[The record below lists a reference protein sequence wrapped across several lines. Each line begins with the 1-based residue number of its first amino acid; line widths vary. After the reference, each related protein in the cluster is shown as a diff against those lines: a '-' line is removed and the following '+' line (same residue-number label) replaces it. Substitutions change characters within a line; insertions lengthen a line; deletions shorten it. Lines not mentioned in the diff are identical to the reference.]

1 MRPEKEIFDV
11 AYDAMKTE
19 FRRLVRER
27 VNQQAKAMV
36 ALGRS
41 SQFQKSATPY
51 VGRNKIYEETLEKVG
66 NDYVNALRNIL
77 FPNCGVVTDMQTS
90 MLVKELT
97 KIIETMMENAK
108 RGTAQFAASIGLTTN
123 LGSFNAPLENMYR
136 SAASRFGDRIVSEVK
151 QSNLKKTHG
160 KATLASSM
168 VAQSDHEK
176 VRIFFSHSTKDK
188 KRVQA
193 VADFFENTWF
203 EVFVAHRDISVS
215 SLWRGEILK
224 HLKACDVFVSFLTTN
239 FHKSDW
245 TDQEAGIAIG
255 ESKAAIIGLQFSKKP
270 YGFLEQ
276 YQCINCRN
284 VSPRDIAESI
294 IEAVLKKNPDDQK
307 TRRAFIESLIES
319 KFFDQSIMFSN
330 LLSEIKNFSNEEFKK
345 IIAGAGK
352 NDQISNSPRTVKN
365 ISTIIEQHKKQLPE
379 QLIADYENKVALL
392 DLPKR

>member
-1 MRPEKEIFDV
+1 MRSEKEIFDV

-27 VNQQAKAMV
+27 VDQQGKAM
-36 ALGRS
+36 ATLARS
-41 SQFQKSATPY
+41 SQFQKSATPH
-51 VGRNKIYEETLEKVG
+51 VNRNKIYEETLESVG
-66 NDYVNALRNIL
+66 NDYVSALKNIL
-77 FPNCGVVTDMQTS
+77 LPNCGIITDGQTS
-90 MLVKELT
+90 ELIQELT
-97 KIIETMMENAK
+97 RIIETMNENAK
-108 RGTAQFAASIGLTTN
+108 RGTARFAASMGLTKS
-123 LGSFNAPLENMYR
+123 LESFNTPLENIYR
-136 SAASRFGDRIVSEVK
+136 SAASRFSDHIVSEIK
-151 QSNLKKTHG
+151 QSNLTKARG

-168 VAQSDHEK
+168 VAQSNHEK
-176 VRIFFSHSTKDK
+176 VQIFFSHSTKDK

-193 VADFFENTWF
+193 VADFFDDTWF

-284 VSPRDIAESI
+284 VSSRDIAESI
-294 IEAVLKKNPDDQK
+294 IEAVLNKNPDDQK
-307 TRRAFIESLIES
+307 TRRAFIQSLIES
-319 KFFDQSIMFSN
+319 KSFDQSIMFSN
-330 LLSEIKNFSNEEFKK
+330 ILSEIKNFSNEEFKK

-352 NDQISNSPRTVKN
+352 NDQISNSLRTVKN
-365 ISTIIEQHKKQLPE
+365 ISTIIEQQHQQLPE